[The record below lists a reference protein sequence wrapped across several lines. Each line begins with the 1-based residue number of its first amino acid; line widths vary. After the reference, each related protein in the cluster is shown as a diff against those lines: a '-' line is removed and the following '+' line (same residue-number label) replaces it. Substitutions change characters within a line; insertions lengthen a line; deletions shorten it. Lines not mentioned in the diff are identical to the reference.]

1 MAYVS
6 SQGTKRTIQID
17 PVDFL
22 EEGIDEFLQ
31 SGAKPV
37 KLASAV
43 VKLMAA
49 TELLLKEELE
59 RICPALVLDKVDD
72 DGLQVAKA
80 FGLAKELINPKQLE
94 SVELKTAPFPKLLN
108 RATKFIDLKEARP
121 SLEKL
126 YKIRNALVSSLRPG
140 RSGSQSIADQGG
152 PSLTRITNPRQQKI

>member
-1 MAYVS
+1 
-6 SQGTKRTIQID
+6 
-17 PVDFL
+17 
-22 EEGIDEFLQ
+22 
-31 SGAKPV
+31 V

-121 SLEKL
+121 LWKSCTRLGTL
-126 YKIRNALVSSLRPG
+126 C
-140 RSGSQSIADQGG
+140 SIIVATWTFWK
-152 PSLTRITNPRQQKI
+152 SIYC